1 MNEVPLYRLHN
12 LTYRYDHRFFLHIPD
27 YSIKKKAAIGLVGPN
42 GGGKS
47 TLLKLLAF
55 LESPHEGS
63 IYYNGTKAH
72 NNNSE
77 LQKNVTILLQEPYL
91 LKRSVFENVAYGL
104 KVRHEKN
111 NIKDRVHHAL
121 GLVGLPP
128 EAFAKRRWHEL
139 SGGEAQRVALAAR
152 LIIRPEVLILDEPT
166 ASVDQQS
173 AVLIKEAITMLREKL
188 DTTLIIAS
196 HDLVWLN
203 SVADKIEKVYDGRII
218 GYATE
223 NLIEG
228 PWNRCE
234 DGLWKKTL
242 SDGQKISA
250 ATPPDNTNASALLN
264 PSDIMISMK
273 KPEEISAQN
282 ILAGMVSHMST
293 ENDSD
298 KMIVAVD
305 VANIHLSCRVT
316 HHAAESLKIL
326 PGENVIILFKASSI
340 HWQ

>member
-1 MNEVPLYRLHN
+1 MNDVPLYRLHN
-12 LTYRYDHRFFLHIPD
+12 LTYRYDHRFSLHVPD
-27 YSIKKKAAIGLVGPN
+27 YSIKKGTALGLVGPN

-55 LESPHEGS
+55 LESPHEGT
-63 IYYNGTKAH
+63 IYYNGTKAD
-72 NNNSE
+72 NNNTE
-77 LQKNVTILLQEPYL
+77 CQKNVTILLQEPYL
-91 LKRSVFENVAYGL
+91 LKRSVFENVVYGL

-111 NIKDRVHHAL
+111 NVKDRVHHAL

-128 EAFAKRRWHEL
+128 EDFAKRRWHEL

-152 LIIRPEVLILDEPT
+152 LVLRPEVLILDEPT

-173 AVLIKEAITMLREKL
+173 AVLIKEAITILREKH

-228 PWNRCE
+228 PWNRDK
-234 DGLWKKTL
+234 DGLWEKTL

-282 ILAGMVSHMST
+282 ILTGTVSHMSR

-305 VANIHLSCRVT
+305 VANTNLSCRVT
-316 HHAAESLKIL
+316 HRAAESLKLL
-326 PGENVIILFKASSI
+326 PGKNVVILFKASSI

>member
-1 MNEVPLYRLHN
+1 MNEIPLYRLQN
-12 LTYRYDHRFFLHIPD
+12 LTYRYDHRFLLHVPD
-27 YSIKKKAAIGLVGPN
+27 YSINKGAAIGLVGPN

-55 LESPHEGS
+55 LEPPHEGT
-63 IYYNGTKAH
+63 IYYNGTESDD
-72 NNNSE
+72 NNAE
-77 LQKNVTILLQEPYL
+77 LQKKVTILLQEPYL

-104 KVRHEKN
+104 KVRKEKDH
-111 NIKDRVHHAL
+111 IKDRVYHAL

-128 EAFAKRRWHEL
+128 KDFAKRRWHEL

-152 LIIRPEVLILDEPT
+152 LILRPEVLILDEPT
-166 ASVDQQS
+166 ASVDQKS
-173 AVLIKEAITMLREKL
+173 AILIKEAITMLREKL

-203 SVADKIEKVYDGRII
+203 SVADKIDKVYDGRIT
-218 GYATE
+218 GFVTE
-223 NLIEG
+223 NIIEG
-228 PWNRCE
+228 PWNRDD
-234 DGLWKKTL
+234 DGLWKTTL

-250 ATPPDNTNASALLN
+250 VTPPDDTNASALLN

-282 ILAGMVSHMST
+282 ILTGTVSHMST

-305 VANIHLSCRVT
+305 VANTHLSCRIT
-316 HHAAESLKIL
+316 HHAAELLNLL
-326 PGENVIILFKASSI
+326 PGKNVVILFKASSI

>member
-1 MNEVPLYRLHN
+1 MNEVPLYRLQN
-12 LTYRYDHRFFLHIPD
+12 LKYRYDYRFLLHVPD
-27 YSIKKKAAIGLVGPN
+27 YSIIKGSAIGLVGPN

-55 LESPHEGS
+55 LELPHEGI
-63 IYYNGTKAH
+63 IYYNGTKAD
-72 NNNSE
+72 NNNTE

-111 NIKDRVHHAL
+111 NIKDNVYHAL

-128 EAFAKRRWHEL
+128 KDFAKRRWHEL

-152 LIIRPEVLILDEPT
+152 LILRPEVLILDEPT
-166 ASVDQQS
+166 ASVDKQS
-173 AVLIKEAITMLREKL
+173 AVLIKEAINLLREKL

-203 SVADKIEKVYDGRII
+203 SVTDKIEKVYDGRII
-218 GYATE
+218 GYVTE

-228 PWNRCE
+228 PWNR
-234 DGLWKKTL
+234 DDNGLWKTTL

-250 ATPPDNTNASALLN
+250 VTPPDNTNASALLN

-282 ILAGMVSHMST
+282 ILTGTISHMST

-305 VANIHLSCRVT
+305 VADTHLLCRIT
-316 HHAAESLKIL
+316 HHAADLLKLL
-326 PGENVIILFKASSI
+326 PGKNVSVIFKASAV

>member
-1 MNEVPLYRLHN
+1 MNEVPLYRLQN
-12 LTYRYDHRFFLHIPD
+12 LIYRYDHRFRLHIPD
-27 YSIKKKAAIGLVGPN
+27 YSITKGAAIGFVGPN

-55 LESPHEGS
+55 IEPPHEGT
-63 IYYNGTKAH
+63 IYYNGTKAD
-72 NNNSE
+72 NNNTE

-104 KVRHEKN
+104 KVRNKKN
-111 NIKDRVHHAL
+111 NIKDRVHYAL

-128 EAFAKRRWHEL
+128 EDFARRRWHEL

-152 LIIRPEVLILDEPT
+152 LILRPEVLILDEPT
-166 ASVDQQS
+166 ASVDQKS
-173 AVLIKEAITMLREKL
+173 AVLIKEAITMLRKKL

-203 SVADKIEKVYDGRII
+203 SVADKIEKVYDGQIV

-228 PWNRCE
+228 PWNRDD

-242 SDGQKISA
+242 SDGQKIAA
-250 ATPPDNTNASALLN
+250 ATPPEDTHASALLN

-273 KPEEISAQN
+273 IPEEISAQN
-282 ILAGMVSHMST
+282 ILTGTVSYMSM

-298 KMIVAVD
+298 KMIFTVD
-305 VANIHLSCRVT
+305 VADTHLVCRIT
-316 HHAAESLKIL
+316 HHAAESLKLL
-326 PGENVIILFKASSI
+326 PGKNVVILFKASSI